1 MMASFRISFV
11 SYIIYLFA
19 MRVWVLAYYLNSQP
33 ANGEVEGEAEDG
45 EAPQLA
51 LELPAVLY
59 LGLAYTE
66 LTHTYI
72 DSLHKIK

>member
-1 MMASFRISFV
+1 
-11 SYIIYLFA
+11 

-66 LTHTYI
+66 LNTH
-72 DSLHKIK
+72 